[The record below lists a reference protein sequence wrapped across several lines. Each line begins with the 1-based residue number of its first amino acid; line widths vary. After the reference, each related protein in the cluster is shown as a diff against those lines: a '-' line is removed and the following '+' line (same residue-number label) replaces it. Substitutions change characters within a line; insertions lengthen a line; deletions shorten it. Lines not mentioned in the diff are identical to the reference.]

1 MLPGPVSDTEE
12 PTAACL
18 GPRDSQQGESPVN
31 ANMLARCQI
40 EITVSTKNATLCF
53 SLQRGG

>member
-1 MLPGPVSDTEE
+1 MFALPGPVSDTEE

-18 GPRDSQQGESPVN
+18 GPRDSQQDESPVN

-40 EITVSTKNATLCF
+40 EITVSYAVLFFT
-53 SLQRGG
+53 GGV

>member
-1 MLPGPVSDTEE
+1 MFALPGPVSDTEE

-40 EITVSTKNATLCF
+40 EITVSYAVLFFT
-53 SLQRGG
+53 GGGVS